1 MFVFFYLEMLAAP
14 KNHILQHD
22 ISARN
27 PGTEPQSRE
36 RATEGDSLQGKG
48 ADHTF
53 LNGEEGDYHRE
64 KKIPEHFNSISKESF
79 IYFSQNDKPRCIR
92 DYFFKVKMNP
102 QTWGW
107 KHIAKMLK
115 NWERKKSLFWW
126 VSENHQTDTSVVF
139 G

>member
-1 MFVFFYLEMLAAP
+1 MHLTYCPKDVCFFFYLEMLAAP

-64 KKIPEHFNSISKESF
+64 KKFLNTSTPSARSPLSTSPKMTNLDVSVII
-79 IYFSQNDKPRCIR
+79 FSGKDEPSDLRMKTHC
-92 DYFFKVKMNP
+92 
-102 QTWGW
+102 
-107 KHIAKMLK
+107 
-115 NWERKKSLFWW
+115 
-126 VSENHQTDTSVVF
+126 
-139 G
+139 

>member
-1 MFVFFYLEMLAAP
+1 MHLTYCPKDVCFFFYLEMLAAP

-48 ADHTF
+48 ADHTL

-64 KKIPEHFNSISKESF
+64 KFLSTSTPSARSPLSTFPKMTNLDVSMII
-79 IYFSQNDKPRCIR
+79 FSGKDEPSDLRMKTHC
-92 DYFFKVKMNP
+92 
-102 QTWGW
+102 
-107 KHIAKMLK
+107 
-115 NWERKKSLFWW
+115 
-126 VSENHQTDTSVVF
+126 
-139 G
+139 